1 MRRTTRGRR
10 ALHRSAAAIATI
22 VACAASWAG
31 GLGAAA
37 TSVRPEV
44 WAGLE
49 LRAGI
54 GSGIR
59 SIVELGCTTGPTTWA
74 SLSHVESTIGFLWQ
88 EFGIRGR
95 LGGASVAANVL
106 LGPST
111 ADFLFAQGL
120 ATLQVGGLD
129 AEVHWALL
137 GAAVLGGP
145 ARGFAV
151 RVVGRVG
158 GLEVVS
164 TTEMGARIEDD
175 DFDGMDVVHRATGLS
190 RHYETDPTA
199 PGRGLTGEK
208 LTVDGWSLAGIDGG
222 ATVYVNRAGVE
233 FLAVTLEDVASGLAR
248 GGFDLEARY
257 DIDGDSLSLTPH
269 AALGGRLLT
278 FEPRFVVGGDSLDL
292 VGFVLSAGWNGVTIR
307 DVRVLDPARYIITTD
322 GGQGRLEAVVDA
334 VKNSHEYDER
344 SRELVSIAVVWSG
357 PAGENR
363 ALVDTYFEEGSGSL
377 LTWGKSHV
385 AGAVGLGGRTSL
397 SWAAMAGT
405 DGLDELEIG
414 LTVSW

>member
-22 VACAASWAG
+22 VACAASWVG
-31 GLGAAA
+31 GAGAAA

-44 WAGLE
+44 WAWLGLC
-49 LRAGI
+49 AGA
-54 GSGIR
+54 GSGVR
-59 SIVELGCTTGPTTWA
+59 SIVELGCVTGPTTWA
-74 SLSHVESTIGFLWQ
+74 SLSHVESTVGFLWQ

-95 LGGASVAANVL
+95 LGGANVAASVL

-111 ADFLFAQGL
+111 SDFLFAQGL
-120 ATLQVGGLD
+120 AALQVGGLD
-129 AEVHWALL
+129 AEVHCALL
-137 GAAVLGGP
+137 GSAVLGGP
-145 ARGFAV
+145 SRGFAV
-151 RVVGRVG
+151 RAVGQVG

-164 TTEMGARIEDD
+164 TTEMGARIADD

-208 LTVDGWSLAGIDGG
+208 LTVDGWSLGG
-222 ATVYVNRAGVE
+222 VGGRATVYVTRAGVE
-233 FLAVTLEDVASGLAR
+233 FLAVTLEDVASGPAR
-248 GGFDLEARY
+248 SGLDLEARY
-257 DIDGDSLSLTPH
+257 DVDGDSLSLTPH
-269 AALGGRLLT
+269 AALGGQLLT
-278 FEPRFVVGGDSLDL
+278 FEPRFVVGGDSLGL
-292 VGFVLSAGWNGVTIR
+292 VGFVLSARWDGVTIR
-307 DVRVLDPARYIITTD
+307 DVRVLDPARYVIATEGD
-322 GGQGRLEAVVDA
+322 QGRLEAVVDA
-334 VKNSHEYDER
+334 VKNGHEYDER
-344 SRELVSIAVVWSG
+344 SRELLSIVVVWSG

-363 ALVDTYFEEGSGSL
+363 AFVDTSFEGGSGAL
-377 LTWGKSHV
+377 FKWGKSHV

-397 SWAAMAGT
+397 SWAATAGT